1 MEALL
6 YFAVWAAFIFL
17 MMRFGCGAHVMGHG
31 HRETKKHGRGDQH
44 VSDDLRCL
52 DHFPGVRSVEA
63 HIREAF
69 PEAKVLI
76 HQDPHSIEEPRAHF
90 V

>member
-44 VSDDLRCL
+44 VYVRLARQEEREVRTEFDDAYARYAA
-52 DHFPGVRSVEA
+52 GVS
-63 HIREAF
+63 AF
-69 PEAKVLI
+69 IPRLGRPSEN
-76 HQDPHSIEEPRAHF
+76 SI
-90 V
+90 